1 MLLEDAKKN
10 MNVRG
15 LTETLVS
22 NDGQLQ
28 TILQKGLA
36 ERKTEENGVNATSS
50 RSHAVLLLSLRRGTK
65 QVSKMAFIDLAGSE
79 KGSDVADMS
88 KQTKIDGAEINKS
101 LLALKECIRS
111 LEKDND

>member
-15 LTETLVS
+15 LSEKQVTTDEE
-22 NDGQLQ
+22 LQ
-28 TILQKGLA
+28 TILQNGMM

-50 RSHAVLLLSLRRGTK
+50 RSHAVLQLMLRQGKK

-79 KGSDVADMS
+79 KGSDVAEMS

-101 LLALKECIRS
+101 LLALKECIRA